1 MGKEN
6 PVLEIEQQLPR
17 SKFGIEIL
25 LDGTTKIPS
34 AKALRPRLTNFTFA
48 MLSQLLKKSMEL

>member
-6 PVLEIEQQLPR
+6 PVLETEQQLPR
-17 SKFGIEIL
+17 SKFGIL

-34 AKALRPRLTNFTFA
+34 AKALRPRLTKFPFA
-48 MLSQLLKKSMEL
+48 MLSQLLKKSMKL